1 MCGYC
6 IESWIILNFIEREQ
20 NRGQVKLENI
30 WVPFYLQESN
40 DFVGIMIKTRRFGN
54 FPGSIDIAFC
64 RTWEILINKE
74 YDGVYQSMEDQFGTE
89 SINEFLFKMRN
100 NCDCA
105 SWDLLGNGNLY
116 VDKSCWNK
124 FIRNK
129 KQLIDKSEE
138 TLILYHNWWIQGNNK
153 ETSDPQK
160 RFKETG
166 IMDPIDDTTPKDRDK
181 FYLLFPSVF
190 FSMLFLLKHQS
201 NSDIIKRIAIE
212 YPHDVPDFSGYDLW
226 LQRKA
231 FITCLK
237 EHGVRFILEHYDD
250 IRLELIYYALLKKSI
265 FKTELNLL
273 KEHLL
278 SHPHGDTIIDSDSV
292 LQLIGN
298 QNHK

>member
-20 NRGQVKLENI
+20 TRRQVKLENN
-30 WVPFYLQESN
+30 WVPFYLQESK
-40 DFVGIMIKTRRFGN
+40 DFVGIMIKTRKFGN

-64 RTWEILINKE
+64 RTWEILLNKK

-100 NCDCA
+100 NRDCA
-105 SWDLLGNGNLY
+105 SWNSIGNGNLY

-124 FIRNK
+124 FVRNK
-129 KQLIDKSEE
+129 KQLIEKSEE

-160 RFKETG
+160 RFQETG
-166 IMDPIDDTTPKDRDK
+166 IMDPIDDTTPKDWDK

-190 FSMLFLLKHQS
+190 FSLLFLLKHQS

-212 YPHDVPDFSGYDLW
+212 YPHDVPDFFGYDLW

-237 EHGVRFILEHYDD
+237 EYGVRFILEHYDD
-250 IRLELIYYALLKKSI
+250 IRLELIYYALLKESI

-278 SHPHGDTIIDSDSV
+278 SHPHGDTVIDSDSV